1 MQSRPVKISSSKAT
15 VDSFDLSWLLESL
28 YPLNQ
33 NCVQDGTT
41 ITQNQTTAGTI
52 VQGINVTHGL
62 DILGSSVTHGLDIL
76 GSSVTHG
83 QGTLGVN
90 VTHGQ
95 GTLRNNVTT
104 HGLDTSVNWDVFRSM
119 YGGHSFITTKTT
131 SLTTQLEST
140 GQLCLPFSAPGELL
154 LFIIYHNII
163 VYLLIVCSTEQSAA
177 PELGDDLLD
186 LILHEGTLD
195 NVPLPNENRSSPDPM
210 LELFSMPVKCSSP
223 THSCTSNPLPNAPP
237 TDYQA
242 PPTGTGAPCTE
253 PEASLTDLPTDSL
266 DWLLSQPQ
274 LDELDQ
280 CYDQF
285 WLNHYSPSNSSAVSS
300 VPSPQQ
306 PDSPHTDH
314 VMQSSPHSSVA
325 VSSELLEQYGC
336 LHDHTYAAME
346 PKCANE
352 EEKFME
358 KRRKNNL
365 ASQVSRAKR
374 KRKYSTMFTRLD
386 ELQEENKRLKEE
398 LSIAEVEAAKLKKLI
413 VGKLSAST

>member
-1 MQSRPVKISSSKAT
+1 MYSRPVKISSSTAT

-33 NCVQDGTT
+33 NCVQDG
-41 ITQNQTTAGTI
+41 ITYIQNQAIEGTV
-52 VQGINVTHGL
+52 VQGI
-62 DILGSSVTHGLDIL
+62 SVTHGQDIPE
-76 GSSVTHG
+76 SNVTHG

-90 VTHGQ
+90 VTLGQ
-95 GTLRNNVTT
+95 GTLGSSVTT

-140 GQLCLPFSAPGELL
+140 GQLCLPFSAPGELIL
-154 LFIIYHNII
+154 YNMACVI
-163 VYLLIVCSTEQSAA
+163 VCLLIVCSTEQSAA
-177 PELGDDLLD
+177 PGLGDDLLD

-195 NVPLPNENRSSPDPM
+195 NVPLPSEDRSSPDPM

-223 THSCTSNPLPNAPP
+223 THSCTNNPLPIAPH
-237 TDYQA
+237 TDSQA
-242 PPTGTGAPCTE
+242 PPTGTGARCTE
-253 PEASLTDLPTDSL
+253 PEVSLTDLPTDSL
-266 DWLLSQPQ
+266 EWLLSQPQ

-314 VMQSSPHSSVA
+314 VMQPSPHSSVA

-346 PKCANE
+346 PKCTNE
-352 EEKFME
+352 EERHME

-398 LSIAEVEAAKLKKLI
+398 VSIAEVEAAKLKKLI

>member
-1 MQSRPVKISSSKAT
+1 MPY
-15 VDSFDLSWLLESL
+15 L
-28 YPLNQ
+28 
-33 NCVQDGTT
+33 
-41 ITQNQTTAGTI
+41 
-52 VQGINVTHGL
+52 
-62 DILGSSVTHGLDIL
+62 ILT
-76 GSSVTHG
+76 
-83 QGTLGVN
+83 
-90 VTHGQ
+90 
-95 GTLRNNVTT
+95 
-104 HGLDTSVNWDVFRSM
+104 
-119 YGGHSFITTKTT
+119 
-131 SLTTQLEST
+131 
-140 GQLCLPFSAPGELL
+140 
-154 LFIIYHNII
+154 
-163 VYLLIVCSTEQSAA
+163 VCSTEQSAA
-177 PELGDDLLD
+177 PGLDDDLLD

-195 NVPLPNENRSSPDPM
+195 NVPLPSEDRSSPDPM

-223 THSCTSNPLPNAPP
+223 THSCTNVPLPNAPT
-237 TDYQA
+237 TDSQA
-242 PPTGTGAPCTE
+242 PPTGTGAPRTE
-253 PEASLTDLPTDSL
+253 PEVSLLPTDSL

-314 VMQSSPHSSVA
+314 VMQPSPRSSVT

-346 PKCANE
+346 PKCTSE
-352 EEKFME
+352 EEKYVE

-398 LSIAEVEAAKLKKLI
+398 VSIAEVEAAKLKKLI

>member
-1 MQSRPVKISSSKAT
+1 MPCIT
-15 VDSFDLSWLLESL
+15 VCLL
-28 YPLNQ
+28 
-33 NCVQDGTT
+33 T
-41 ITQNQTTAGTI
+41 
-52 VQGINVTHGL
+52 
-62 DILGSSVTHGLDIL
+62 
-76 GSSVTHG
+76 
-83 QGTLGVN
+83 
-90 VTHGQ
+90 
-95 GTLRNNVTT
+95 
-104 HGLDTSVNWDVFRSM
+104 
-119 YGGHSFITTKTT
+119 
-131 SLTTQLEST
+131 
-140 GQLCLPFSAPGELL
+140 
-154 LFIIYHNII
+154 
-163 VYLLIVCSTEQSAA
+163 VCSTQQSVA
-177 PELGDDLLD
+177 PGLGDDLLD

-195 NVPLPNENRSSPDPM
+195 NVPLPSEDRSSPDPM

-223 THSCTSNPLPNAPP
+223 THPYTTNPLPTAPP
-237 TDYQA
+237 TDSQA
-242 PPTGTGAPCTE
+242 MPTGTGARCTE
-253 PEASLTDLPTDSL
+253 PVSLTDLPTDSL

-306 PDSPHTDH
+306 PDSPHDN
-314 VMQSSPHSSVA
+314 VVQSSPQSSA
-325 VSSELLEQYGC
+325 TASSELLEQYGC

-346 PKCANE
+346 PKCTSINE
-352 EEKFME
+352 EEKYGE

-398 LSIAEVEAAKLKKLI
+398 VSIAEVEAAKLKKLI